1 MSSPAFEDSVLTLW
15 PPRVSPNEMACHS
28 SSLSKLS
35 SPPHGHSLP
44 LEYERAFLLFI
55 LSLLLSHMGLS
66 QPILPSLSPFCA
78 TSPKSTH
85 PQRLSA
91 NSGPSIETPLTPP
104 APTEILL
111 WPFLSDPMGTRF
123 ILREAHDIRGSIRNN
138 KNRRQAA
145 ELRGCDR
152 RKQEQRSLRT
162 RET

>member
-91 NSGPSIETPLTPP
+91 NSGPSIETPLTLP

-111 WPFLSDPMGTRF
+111 WPFLSDPF
-123 ILREAHDIRGSIRNN
+123 IRTSC
-138 KNRRQAA
+138 RRRMPYFLGRYKLQ
-145 ELRGCDR
+145 GHIPTCIHFY
-152 RKQEQRSLRT
+152 T
-162 RET
+162 PH